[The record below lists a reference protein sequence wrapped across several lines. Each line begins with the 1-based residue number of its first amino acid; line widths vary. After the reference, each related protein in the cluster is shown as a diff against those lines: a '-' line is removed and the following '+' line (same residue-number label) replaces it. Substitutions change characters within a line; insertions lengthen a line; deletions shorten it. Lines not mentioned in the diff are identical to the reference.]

1 MTISPDDLTDFCV
14 RALGAAGVSDA
25 DAWTTADVLVTTDT
39 MGVFTHGTKSLR
51 GYLRRLRAGG
61 LRADARPAITAEGPA
76 WAIVDGGSALGM
88 VAATFA
94 MQTAIDK
101 AAGAGIAY
109 VGVRNTCHFG
119 AAGFY
124 AHLATLRD
132 MVGVAMANDIPTVS
146 APGSRGAVTGSNP
159 LACAIPA
166 GQERPILLD
175 MAISTVAGG
184 KVYAARNEGRAI
196 PDNWIVGPDGQPSTD
211 SALFPEQAALTPMAG
226 HKGYGLALLIES
238 LAALATGAAMT
249 WQVRNWIQSDPSSPT
264 GHGAAFVAINVG
276 AMNPIAQFKSRV
288 DELIGEMH
296 NAPRTPGAER
306 IYVPGEMEWERRDK
320 ALAEG
325 IALPADVIQN
335 LRGVAEDL
343 RLDLPAALRDEKG
356 ILPQMGHR

>member
-14 RALGAAGVSDA
+14 RALRTAGVSDA
-25 DAWTTADVLVTTDT
+25 DARTTANVLVTTDT

-61 LRADARPAITAEGPA
+61 LRADARPSIVAEGPA

-94 MQTAIDK
+94 MHAAIDK
-101 AAGAGIAY
+101 AAAAGIAY

-124 AHLATLRD
+124 AHLATRRD
-132 MVGVAMANDIPTVS
+132 MVGIAMANDIPTVS

-159 LACAIPA
+159 LAYAIPA
-166 GQERPILLD
+166 GEERPILLD

-184 KVYAARNEGRAI
+184 KVYAAQATGKPI
-196 PDNWIVGPDGQPSTD
+196 PGNWIVGPDGLPTTD
-211 SALFPEQAALTPMAG
+211 GTLFPEKTALTPMAG

-238 LAALATGAAMT
+238 LAALASGAAMT
-249 WQVRNWIQSDPSSPT
+249 WQVRNWIQSEPALAT
-264 GHGAAFVAINVG
+264 GHGAAFIAIDVG
-276 AMNPIAQFKSRV
+276 AMGPIKAFKQRV
-288 DELIGEMH
+288 DALIREVR
-296 NAPRTPGAER
+296 NAPRATGAAH
-306 IYVPGEMEWERRDK
+306 IYLPGEMEWERREK

-325 IALPADVIQN
+325 ISLPADVIQN
-335 LRGVAEDL
+335 LRGVADDWGLE
-343 RLDLPAALRDEKG
+343 LPEPLCSNAAR
-356 ILPQMGHR
+356 